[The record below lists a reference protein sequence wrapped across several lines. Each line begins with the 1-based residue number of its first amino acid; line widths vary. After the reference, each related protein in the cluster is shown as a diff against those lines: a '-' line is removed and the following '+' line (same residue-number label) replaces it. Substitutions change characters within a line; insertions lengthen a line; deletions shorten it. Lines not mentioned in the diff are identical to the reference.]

1 MQSTPNT
8 TNTFTLLLVSLFT
21 VFTLSACQG
30 NAAYQAYPGEPKSA
44 SEVAT
49 VKFPEALS
57 LLYVDDQPS
66 KVTLFTD
73 TTAVQTLPGS
83 HQFIFRYKIFWE
95 VNSSEAIKVTSQPF
109 AVSFDTTAGNTF
121 VISTSPIQTLED
133 AQAYAKNPSVTIV
146 NQSTNESVA
155 FEHKT
160 QLEDKG
166 FVASFV
172 KSVTTPA
179 ATAVDVSAESTP
191 ADTSTTANVANQ
203 EQAREALDKLKH
215 WWHNADANQ
224 RQEFMQW
231 VYKQKPAGTADTST
245 SSNDTGEEPA
255 GETLE
260 KLKYW
265 WDNADATQRQAFMG
279 WVYDKQ

>member
-95 VNSSEAIKVTSQPF
+95 VNSSEAIKLTDSNV
-109 AVSFDTTAGNTF
+109 GRR
-121 VISTSPIQTLED
+121 
-133 AQAYAKNPSVTIV
+133 
-146 NQSTNESVA
+146 
-155 FEHKT
+155 
-160 QLEDKG
+160 
-166 FVASFV
+166 ASIC
-172 KSVTTPA
+172 
-179 ATAVDVSAESTP
+179 
-191 ADTSTTANVANQ
+191 
-203 EQAREALDKLKH
+203 
-215 WWHNADANQ
+215 
-224 RQEFMQW
+224 
-231 VYKQKPAGTADTST
+231 
-245 SSNDTGEEPA
+245 
-255 GETLE
+255 
-260 KLKYW
+260 
-265 WDNADATQRQAFMG
+265 
-279 WVYDKQ
+279 